1 MPIKHTVKPGDS
13 LTSIAEKYGFFP
25 AIIWDDAANSDLK
38 LRRKNMDIL
47 QSDDVVVIPDKRCE
61 SVSIASDTKH
71 TFRRLGVPATFRIRI
86 NGPDNKPAANTPYR
100 LDIDG
105 KITKGQLN
113 GQGELKETIPPSAS
127 KAKLYLGEPGNEI
140 ECAIRLGHLDPIDSI
155 KGIQA
160 RLNNLGYC
168 CGAIDG
174 QLNDATKSAILMFQ
188 QAAGHSDPSGDI
200 DEQTRSEIEKL
211 HEK

>member
-25 AIIWDDAANSDLK
+25 DLIWNDAANLNLK
-38 LRRKNMDIL
+38 MSRKNMDIL
-47 QSDDVVVIPDKRCE
+47 QADDLVVIPDKRSE
-61 SVSIASDTKH
+61 SIAIASDAKH
-71 TFRRLGVPATFRIRI
+71 TFRRLGVPASFRVRI
-86 NGPDNKPAANTPYR
+86 NGPDSKPAANTPYR

-113 GQGELKETIPPSAS
+113 GQGELNETIPPSAS
-127 KAKLYLGEPGNEI
+127 KAKLYLGEPGKEI
-140 ECAIRLGHLDPIDSI
+140 ECAIHLGHLDPIDSI

-168 CGAIDG
+168 CGPIDG

-188 QAAGHSDPSGDI
+188 QAIGHSDPSGNI
-200 DEQTRSEIEKL
+200 DEQTRNEIEKS